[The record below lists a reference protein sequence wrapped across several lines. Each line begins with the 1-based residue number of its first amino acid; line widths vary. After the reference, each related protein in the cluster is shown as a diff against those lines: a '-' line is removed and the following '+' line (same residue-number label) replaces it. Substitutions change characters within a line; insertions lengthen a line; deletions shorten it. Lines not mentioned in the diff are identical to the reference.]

1 MTQSA
6 IDEKA
11 LEERLFQRLLMHVDG
26 KICDVVKTHIKPTLQ
41 QLVEQED
48 SVFDVTMLDSPT
60 VSRSS
65 IKQTS
70 DGFDDRIKALEDII
84 EGQIKTQFN
93 KMETFMETY
102 RIDRK
107 DIMTSFEEI
116 TQNLAILK
124 SSIEQNTQLIYATN
138 ERVNTCEHLSDQIC
152 AAIDNLGQYQRR
164 ETLEFHSIPDQGTR
178 TRSEDTNEI
187 VMHFCD
193 FYLGLPVK
201 RSDISVSHRQPI
213 EADRKRIGDRY
224 IAPIYCRF
232 VNRKLAMEVLK
243 RKHLLKNVRSKRGD
257 RFFVNETLTLQR
269 RLLRD
274 RAKKSL
280 TTYKF
285 HWVKNGTIF
294 AKKNENTR
302 PIRECIPKPLSTSL
316 SMSKMVHQL
325 AQSLVLATPSQTRSS
340 FRKLIILQPTMQTRN
355 RLRMMFFEIC
365 HLIFR
370 VF

>member
-1 MTQSA
+1 MA
-6 IDEKA
+6 
-11 LEERLFQRLLMHVDG
+11 
-26 KICDVVKTHIKPTLQ
+26 
-41 QLVEQED
+41 
-48 SVFDVTMLDSPT
+48 
-60 VSRSS
+60 
-65 IKQTS
+65 
-70 DGFDDRIKALEDII
+70 
-84 EGQIKTQFN
+84 
-93 KMETFMETY
+93 
-102 RIDRK
+102 
-107 DIMTSFEEI
+107 
-116 TQNLAILK
+116 
-124 SSIEQNTQLIYATN
+124 
-138 ERVNTCEHLSDQIC
+138 VN
-152 AAIDNLGQYQRR
+152 QRR

-193 FYLGLPVK
+193 FYLGLQVK
-201 RSDISVSHRQPI
+201 RSDISVSHHQPI

-302 PIRECIPKPLSTSL
+302 PIRVYSE
-316 SMSKMVHQL
+316 
-325 AQSLVLATPSQTRSS
+325 ATLD
-340 FRKLIILQPTMQTRN
+340 KLINEQNGTPTGPITRPRDAFANAIKLQKAYNTSTDNANEKPAKN
-355 RLRMMFFEIC
+355 D
-365 HLIFR
+365 IFR
-370 VF
+370 NLSSDFPRLPVFTAQNVFNNNNAASK